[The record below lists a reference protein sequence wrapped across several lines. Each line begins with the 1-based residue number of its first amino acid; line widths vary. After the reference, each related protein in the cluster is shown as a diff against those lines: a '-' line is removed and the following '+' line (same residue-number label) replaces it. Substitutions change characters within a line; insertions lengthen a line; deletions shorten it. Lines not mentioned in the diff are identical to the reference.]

1 MVAGEAEI
9 QPMADKAEIKP
20 MADEAEIQPM
30 AKTEIKKPFEFD
42 YERAK
47 KTIKR
52 VLGEYLN
59 DDEITK
65 VMSHFMTK
73 YDDIKN
79 AQDILYYLTN
89 ELIDLPTIGID
100 NTKREDIHNAY
111 SKYKNTPEYTADWEK
126 DLEYEKKFGI
136 LPYGVGGARI
146 RRTRKSAVKRRKS
159 SRRSTKQRKSSR
171 RQLPLRR
178 RRTNKK

>member
-1 MVAGEAEI
+1 
-9 QPMADKAEIKP
+9 MAADEAEIKP
-20 MADEAEIQPM
+20 MADETEIQPM
-30 AKTEIKKPFEFD
+30 AKPEIKKPFEFE

-47 KTIKR
+47 ETIKR

-65 VMSHFMTK
+65 VMRHFMTK

-89 ELIDLPTIGID
+89 ELSDLPGLGID
-100 NTKREDIHNAY
+100 IDITKREDIHNAY

-136 LPYGVGGARI
+136 LPSGAGGARI